1 MDRYMETM
9 AAIYRE
15 KEWGFNVVNVVYACN
30 DGYVRQTIVSM
41 VSVIEHN
48 PMAEL
53 YLISDGI
60 SEENRRLVAK
70 KLEKFG

>member
-1 MDRYMETM
+1 M
-9 AAIYRE
+9 
-15 KEWGFNVVNVVYACN
+15 VNVVYACN

-41 VSVIEHN
+41 VSVIEYN

-60 SEENRRLVAK
+60 SEENRCLVAE
-70 KLEKFG
+70 KLEEF